1 MMIMKIVLC
10 GSLAFGKEMDE
21 IKAMLEKAGHVAT
34 VSDTAEDAK
43 KRGITDIKKWLE
55 QMRKFESDKFVKYMA
70 EKMKS
75 HLEKIKTADAILVC
89 NLDKNGV
96 KNYIGASTLMEIGY
110 AFEHGKRIYLLNPL
124 NESLS
129 GAEEIIAM
137 KPAILNGRLEMIRIP
152 TM

>member
-1 MMIMKIVLC
+1 MIFMKIVLC
-10 GSLAFGKEMDE
+10 GSLAFAKDMGE
-21 IKAMLEKAGHVAT
+21 IKEKLEKTGHLVL

-55 QMRKFESDKFVKYMA
+55 QMRKFESDKFAKYMA
-70 EKMKS
+70 EKLKS
-75 HLEKIKTADAILVC
+75 HLEKIKSSDAILVC
-89 NLDKNGV
+89 NFDKSGV

>member
-1 MMIMKIVLC
+1 MKIVLC
-10 GSLAFGKEMDE
+10 GSLAFAKEMDE
-21 IKAMLEKAGHVAT
+21 TKEKLEKFGHVALA
-34 VSDTAEDAK
+34 SDTAEDAK

-55 QMRKFESDKFVKYMA
+55 QMRKFENDKFVKFTA
-70 EKMKS
+70 EKLKS
-75 HLEKIKTADAILVC
+75 HTEKIKSADAILVV
-89 NLDKNGV
+89 NLDKSGV

>member
-1 MMIMKIVLC
+1 MKIVLC
-10 GSLAFGKEMDE
+10 GSLAFTKEFDE
-21 IKAMLEKAGHVAT
+21 IKERLEKGGHLVLT
-34 VSDTAEDAK
+34 SDTAEDAK
-43 KRGITDIKKWLE
+43 KRGITDVKKWLE

-75 HLEKIKTADAILVC
+75 HMEKIKSSDAILVV

-96 KNYIGASTLMEIGY
+96 KNYIGASALMQIGY

-124 NESLS
+124 NESIS
-129 GAEEIIAM
+129 GADEIIAM
-137 KPAILNGRLEMIRIP
+137 KSSILNGRLEMIRIP